1 MDLAK
6 IGQFI
11 KDCRKDKKLT
21 QLQLSIEIGVSEKT
35 ISKWECGN
43 GFPDATLM
51 LPLCNALGVTANELL
66 SGKRLKTDKEY
77 KLDAEKNIVAL
88 KKNQEKSAKFVLNL
102 EIVIGI
108 LSVSLLFTLVGIA
121 SYVEMPTY
129 LRIILIAVGFIQ
141 FLPIAHLLIIIE
153 KDVGYYECEH
163 CHHKHIPTMK
173 QMYTT
178 MHMGRT
184 RYMVCPECKKKSWQK
199 KVISKD

>member
-6 IGQFI
+6 VGQFI

-21 QLQLSIEIGVSEKT
+21 QLQLSIELGVSEKT

-51 LPLCNALGVTANELL
+51 LPLCNALGITANELL

-77 KLDAEKNIVAL
+77 KVDAESNIVKL
-88 KKNQEKSAKFVLNL
+88 KKAQEQAHKFLLKL

-108 LSVSLLFTLVGIA
+108 LSIVLFVGFEVI
-121 SYVEMPTY
+121 VGLIDTPDY
-129 LRIILIAVGFIQ
+129 LRVI
-141 FLPIAHLLIIIE
+141 LLIIGFLLFIPCIHLLMVIE
-153 KDVGYYECEH
+153 KDAGYYECKY
-163 CHHKHIPTMK
+163 CHYKHIPTMK
-173 QMYTT
+173 QIYTA

-184 RYMVCPECKKKSWQK
+184 RYMVCPKCNKKSWQK

>member
-21 QLQLSIEIGVSEKT
+21 QLQLSIELGVSEKT

-51 LPLCNALGVTANELL
+51 LPLCNALGITANELL
-66 SGKRLKTDKEY
+66 SGKRLNTDKEY
-77 KLDAEKNIVAL
+77 KEDAESNIVKL
-88 KKNQEKSAKFVLNL
+88 KKAQEQAHKFLLKL

-108 LSVSLLFTLVGIA
+108 LSIVLFVGFNLIVGLLDI
-121 SYVEMPTY
+121 PDY
-129 LRIILIAVGFIQ
+129 LRVL
-141 FLPIAHLLIIIE
+141 LLIIGFLLFVPCIHLLMVIE
-153 KDVGYYECEH
+153 KDAGYYECQH

-173 QMYTT
+173 QIYTAR
-178 MHMGRT
+178 HMGRT
-184 RYMVCPECKKKSWQK
+184 RYMVCPKCNKKSWQK